1 MGNQISKDHHIEQ
14 KDKSEIEVVVL
25 PKQTRNLEACIE
37 AYDWTS
43 LIKYVDTETCLG
55 LKKQIQSNKA
65 TVRQR
70 LVRVV
75 MAIVERGADR
85 PDSEGKNQF
94 YYPILKSDLDD
105 ELKEI
110 VSYIRQQSWI

>member
-1 MGNQISKDHHIEQ
+1 
-14 KDKSEIEVVVL
+14 
-25 PKQTRNLEACIE
+25 RNLEACIE

-43 LIKYVDTETCLG
+43 LIKYVDIETCLG

-75 MAIVERGADR
+75 MAIVERGADG
-85 PDSEGKNQF
+85 PYSEGKNQF

-105 ELKEI
+105 EIKEI
-110 VSYIRQQSWI
+110 VRQLQHFCTSTAIKDYLIQYSNIHNLFSRHTSIL